1 MFTPASLFSPRNSQ
15 PQHCWH
21 LMSEF
26 FVGRAVLQ
34 DTRWSPL
41 PLPTRWRSILSQYYH
56 KRTTLPSVPWDQRSK
71 TPPAEAT
78 RLSQQDQG
86 SQPGKLVILVN
97 RLPFKDLMCVLRS
110 VTQPCLDSGWPHG
123 LQPARLLCPWDFPG
137 KNIGV
142 PFPLPG
148 DLPDPGIKSTSPA
161 SPALAGR
168 SFTTESPV
176 KWRRQWHPT
185 PVLLPGQSHGRR
197 SLVGCSPWGR

>member
-26 FVGRAVLQ
+26 FIVRAMLQ

-41 PLPTRWRSILSQYYH
+41 PLPTKWRSILSQYYH

-71 TPPAEAT
+71 TTPAEAT
-78 RLSQQDQG
+78 RLNQQDQG
-86 SQPGKLVILVN
+86 SLPGKLVILVN
-97 RLPFKDLMCVLRS
+97 GLPFKDLMCVLHS

-142 PFPLPG
+142 PFPP
-148 DLPDPGIKSTSPA
+148 PGIFPTQGSNPRLLHLLHWQVDPLPLSHLWSGEGNGSPLQC
-161 SPALAGR
+161 SCLENPMAGGA
-168 SFTTESPV
+168 
-176 KWRRQWHPT
+176 W
-185 PVLLPGQSHGRR
+185 
-197 SLVGCSPWGR
+197 